1 MIQFYRNLFSENRHW
16 LKLVTNWFL
25 LAAIFGGITFF
36 IKPDLLQV
44 ILKEFADRF
53 GENPDLNFAFALQI
67 FSQNIIA
74 SLIVLFGFVIVS
86 MFSLTNVLSGVLII
100 VTGLVPHGIFE
111 LPAVLIAAALGLR
124 FGTEWLRQESKGH
137 RGEVLK
143 NNLIRAIVCLPAI
156 ALVLFIAALIEV
168 FASGK
173 LVGN

>member
-1 MIQFYRNLFSENRHW
+1 M
-16 LKLVTNWFL
+16 VL
-25 LAAIFGGITFF
+25 L
-36 IKPDLLQV
+36 
-44 ILKEFADRF
+44 
-53 GENPDLNFAFALQI
+53 
-67 FSQNIIA
+67 S
-74 SLIVLFGFVIVS
+74 FVIVS

>member
-74 SLIVLFGFVIVS
+74 SLIALFGGLILGLGPFVVVVVNG
-86 MFSLTNVLSGVLII
+86 FLI
-100 VTGLVPHGIFE
+100 GS
-111 LPAVLIAAALGLR
+111 ALGLR